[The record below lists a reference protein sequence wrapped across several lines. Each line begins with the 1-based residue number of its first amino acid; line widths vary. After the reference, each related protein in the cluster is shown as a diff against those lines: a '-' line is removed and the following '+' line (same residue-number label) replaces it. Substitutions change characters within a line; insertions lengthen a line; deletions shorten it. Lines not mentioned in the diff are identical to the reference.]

1 MTTIKG
7 EQGKD
12 IFVIAWNIQ
21 RTEIKAYS
29 QLNEEQ
35 QFNTRLTEVD
45 KYEDKE
51 EWETILKNNDINI
64 EI

>member
-12 IFVIAWNIQ
+12 IFVIAWNIH

-51 EWETILKNNDINI
+51 EWETILINNDINI

>member
-12 IFVIAWNIQ
+12 IFVIAWNIH

-29 QLNEEQ
+29 QLDEEQ

-45 KYEDKE
+45 KYEARS
-51 EWETILKNNDINI
+51 
-64 EI
+64 